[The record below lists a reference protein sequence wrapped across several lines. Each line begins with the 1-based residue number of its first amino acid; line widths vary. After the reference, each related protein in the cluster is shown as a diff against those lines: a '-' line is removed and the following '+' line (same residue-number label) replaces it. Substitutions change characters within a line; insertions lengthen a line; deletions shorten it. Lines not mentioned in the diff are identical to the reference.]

1 MGSAEFIPYLDFIAD
16 FAGAA
21 ADLFGA
27 LSFFSDP
34 RNLPASC
41 SARRLLNRAGVPLR
55 LHRARSDTP
64 ARPRS
69 TCDRTD
75 RMSIE

>member
-27 LSFFSDP
+27 LSFFSG
-34 RNLPASC
+34 
-41 SARRLLNRAGVPLR
+41 SAESAGQLLG
-55 LHRARSDTP
+55 
-64 ARPRS
+64 
-69 TCDRTD
+69 
-75 RMSIE
+75 